1 MRIRTGEINVLKTH
15 PTVYWILMAI
25 ALVGIG
31 LSINFFFL
39 KPTFPIWG
47 VPNRLWGAIF
57 LLISINSIVSLNV
70 HRRLGWIRTTMAISA
85 AYFAIMAVGTTAP
98 SWKGE
103 ASFQLPLVYIL
114 VVIIHMRL
122 LWEPFVNPE
131 TAK

>member
-1 MRIRTGEINVLKTH
+1 MINDGEINVRRTH
-15 PTVYWILMAI
+15 PTLYRMLMAI

-47 VPNRLWGAIF
+47 VPNIIWGGIF
-57 LLISINSIVSLNV
+57 LVVSINSIVSLNFY
-70 HRRLGWIRTTMAISA
+70 RRLEWVRATMGIST

-98 SWKGE
+98 SWKGD
-103 ASFQLPLVYIL
+103 ASFQLPLVYAL
-114 VVIIHMRL
+114 VVAFQFFL
-122 LWEPFVNPE
+122 LKEPFLNPE